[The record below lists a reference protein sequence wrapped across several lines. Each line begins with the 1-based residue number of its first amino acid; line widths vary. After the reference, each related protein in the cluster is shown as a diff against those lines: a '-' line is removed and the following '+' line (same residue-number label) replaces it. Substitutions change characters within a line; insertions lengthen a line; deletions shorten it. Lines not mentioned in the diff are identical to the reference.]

1 MEVPG
6 RHRHTS
12 EAQSTAPSSLP
23 ESVRSYRCISAACIT
38 AAPEGWAPSDAASY
52 WCSQVEESTHQG
64 PFRRIWMGPQFTFR
78 SYPFESG
85 EMPKTDSFL
94 YKPTSSS
101 NPCLSPSVIGGQCAC
116 TCSGGVASISASSL
130 NEALCF
136 ADPRGDSSGAQQTPF
151 CCESYHGSSLGGS
164 LCSLTSRGYDG
175 VAHSLAE
182 AMQDDD
188 SLARSAQQQLFLGGQ
203 QQQLNLITPSPM
215 LINRS
220 HSPAIGNTISS
231 KLLSG
236 KRDSLFLC
244 ESDFPEVESSAP
256 APISEKIESPTPLPN
271 LPFPMDEPE
280 IHTLATSEV
289 ATSLPF
295 KMNLLGGTPFSE
307 GSLSSS
313 PSKSGACSLGG
324 GVSGLQMSTSSKKT
338 KKARKK
344 ASAKQKQL
352 QEQQQKGQ
360 ETEESPNASS
370 INMVMST
377 SVTATMTRRDRR
389 SSSKK
394 AAAEEKKEVSA
405 SPPKKSQQ
413 LQPQSQWKQQKLSP
427 KESSPSGL
435 SLNRSISDEDDD
447 DNNGGWAAEIER
459 YSPY

>member
-1 MEVPG
+1 M
-6 RHRHTS
+6 H
-12 EAQSTAPSSLP
+12 
-23 ESVRSYRCISAACIT
+23 SA
-38 AAPEGWAPSDAASY
+38 
-52 WCSQVEESTHQG
+52 
-64 PFRRIWMGPQFTFR
+64 
-78 SYPFESG
+78 
-85 EMPKTDSFL
+85 FL
-94 YKPTSSS
+94 S
-101 NPCLSPSVIGGQCAC
+101 
-116 TCSGGVASISASSL
+116 
-130 NEALCF
+130 
-136 ADPRGDSSGAQQTPF
+136 
-151 CCESYHGSSLGGS
+151 ESYHGSSLGGS

-182 AMQDDD
+182 AMQDDE
-188 SLARSAQQQLFLGGQ
+188 SLARNAQQQLFLGSQQQQ
-203 QQQLNLITPSPM
+203 QQQLSLITPTPM

-256 APISEKIESPTPLPN
+256 APNSEKIEAPTPLSN

-280 IHTLATSEV
+280 IHTLTTSEV

-295 KMNLLGGTPFSE
+295 RMNLLGGTPFSG

-313 PSKSGACSLGG
+313 PSKSLGG
-324 GVSGLQMSTSSKKT
+324 GASGLQMSTSSKKT

-360 ETEESPNASS
+360 ETEESPNVSS
-370 INMVMST
+370 INMMMST
-377 SVTATMTRRDRR
+377 SITATMTRRHRR
-389 SSSKK
+389 PSSKK
-394 AAAEEKKEVSA
+394 VAAEEKKEVSA

-413 LQPQSQWKQQKLSP
+413 LQPQSQWKQQKSSP
-427 KESSPSGL
+427 NESSPSGL

-459 YSPY
+459 YSLY